1 MARCEDFPCCGHEWG
16 CCPRRD
22 ESGRQIE
29 MVCVCGASVPLHSR
43 SSLCRACLNAPD
55 EGEDWGDED
64 WDDEDDGEDWDD
76 GDCSRCR
83 GGGCPSC
90 QPSDFF

>member
-1 MARCEDFPCCGHEWG
+1 MARCEDFPCCGHEMG

-43 SSLCRACLNAPD
+43 SSLCPACLWGD
-55 EGEDWGDED
+55 GDED
-64 WDDEDDGEDWDD
+64 GGWDDEDEDGDWDD
-76 GDCSRCR
+76 GDCSSCR
-83 GGGCPSC
+83 GGGCRSC